1 MKLNKLYKDDI
12 IFNTIEANPQVT
24 FTFAGGNT
32 YFNNIS
38 SSNSNVPNGCI
49 SAFDLSVDRT
59 GDERIYQFITK
70 DNDRVAFKTI
80 STSDYA
86 SALPGNEFKTYL
98 ALTSSVHVEL
108 GTDLSHTKALKNV
121 INYYRRLSKYFDY
134 DEYFDDKQIK
144 LISIPSVFYGSSIKK
159 GSVELDFYF
168 TGSLLA
174 KAVDKNNDGE
184 LIQVSGTN
192 SATNGAVVGIAL
204 YNEGFVALFSSAS
217 LTGAVDGY
225 TTSNVTGTWVDFAD
239 TGTGVLSSSFEVR
252 VKATTFTPTL
262 TMFAHAPEGKFN
274 FSNNPTFLDGGNSNS
289 TKTGSMS
296 FFEASS
302 SIKNIATSSFGNY
315 SAPFKKTTFISKV
328 HIYDDNQRL
337 LGDAHL
343 AEPIR
348 KTEESA
354 YTFKIKLDL

>member
-1 MKLNKLYKDDI
+1 MKLNKFSKDEI

-49 SAFDLSVDRT
+49 SAYDLSVDRT

-70 DNDRVAFKTI
+70 DNDRAAFKTI

-86 SALPGNEFKTYL
+86 SALPGDEFKTYL

-108 GTDLSHTKALKNV
+108 GTDLSHTKALKNI
-121 INYYRRLSKYFDY
+121 INYYRRLSKYYDY
-134 DEYFDDKQIK
+134 DTYFDSKEIK
-144 LISIPSVFYGSSIKK
+144 LISIPSIFYGSSIKK
-159 GSVELDFYF
+159 GTVELDFYHS
-168 TGSLLA
+168 GSLLA
-174 KAVDKNNDGE
+174 KAIDKNNNGE
-184 LIQVSGTN
+184 LIQVSGT
-192 SATNGAVVGIAL
+192 ATATDGAVVGIAL
-204 YNEGFVALFSSAS
+204 YNEGFIALFSTAS
-217 LTGAVDGY
+217 LGANDTYDSGN
-225 TTSNVTGTWVDFAD
+225 SSAEWIDFAD
-239 TGTGVLSSSFEVR
+239 TSVNVVSSSFEAR
-252 VKATTFTPTL
+252 FKATTFTPTL

-337 LGDAHL
+337 LGVAHL

-348 KTEESA
+348 KTEEDA

>member
-1 MKLNKLYKDDI
+1 MKLNKFSKDEI

-59 GDERIYQFITK
+59 GDERIYQFLSK
-70 DNDRVAFKTI
+70 DSDRLAFKTI
-80 STSDYA
+80 GTTDYN
-86 SALPGNEFKTYL
+86 SALPGDEFKTYYS
-98 ALTSSVHVEL
+98 LTSSVHVEL

-121 INYYRRLSKYFDY
+121 INHYRRLSKYFDY
-134 DEYFDDKQIK
+134 DEYFDNKEIK
-144 LISIPSVFYGSSIKK
+144 LISIPSIFYGSSLKK
-159 GSVELDFYF
+159 GGIELDFYF
-168 TGSLLA
+168 SGSLLA
-174 KAVDKNNDGE
+174 KAVDKNNNGE
-184 LIQVSGTN
+184 LIQVSGT
-192 SATNGAVVGIAL
+192 ATDTDGAVVGIAL
-204 YNEGFVALFSSAS
+204 YNEGFVALFSTAS
-217 LTGAVDGY
+217 LGATDGY
-225 TTSNVTGTWVDFAD
+225 SSGNSTAEWVDFAD
-239 TGTGVLSSSFEVR
+239 TGVGILSSSFEM
-252 VKATTFTPTL
+252 KFKGTTFTPTL

-274 FSNNPTFLDGGNSNS
+274 FSNNPTFLDGGNSNATS
-289 TKTGSMS
+289 TGSFS

-337 LGDAHL
+337 LGVAHL

-348 KTEESA
+348 KTEEDA